1 MLTDLMGFAFLVTEF
16 ASFTFDVFVYPMTF
30 LALSMI
36 TRPSSQKLLPICSA
50 FIQRGN
56 ESNLHKQ
63 SADGKW
69 KLSRGGLKSCRLKLQ
84 KIEFVT
90 CWILVMMNLPPLYVL
105 QNSSAIELRRMSRLI
120 FDVSVLYSRLSL
132 VTRFVAY
139 VIDFSTAFSKY
150 CSPSKTILFKGI
162 PLWLILHHG
171 GVYASHYLTAFPL
184 ATQNHMQCALCM
196 VCLQSSHNTWTKK
209 YSKAIYW
216 SNVAFGALSTYVYIF
231 TKFHEGHGVL
241 KFFGYMFGVDVGI
254 ILLWFD
260 SI

>member
-1 MLTDLMGFAFLVTEF
+1 MGVPFLVTVF
-16 ASFTFDVFVYPMTF
+16 ASFWRHATPDICVYPMIF

-63 SADGKW
+63 SADRKW
-69 KLSRGGLKSCRLKLQ
+69 KLSRGDLKSCRWKLQ

-90 CWILVMMNLPPLYVL
+90 CWILFMMNLPPLYVL
-105 QNSSAIELRRMSRLI
+105 QNSSTIELI

-132 VTRFVAY
+132 VTRFIAY
-139 VIDFSTAFSKY
+139 VVDFSTAFSKN
-150 CSPSKTILFKGI
+150 CSPSKTILFKGV

-184 ATQNHMQCALCM
+184 AAQNHMQCALCM

-216 SNVAFGALSTYVYIF
+216 SNVAFGTLSTYVYIF

-241 KFFGYMFGVDVGI
+241 KFFGYMFGVDAGI